1 MSLLIGLSNSSHKSD
16 HEVQLDSVAVINWLG
31 NRGKPVRLRNFGQN
45 AGFCHFKQSPASE
58 SNPICG
64 S

>member
-31 NRGKPVRLRNFGQN
+31 NRGKPVQLQNFGQN
-45 AGFCHFKQSPASE
+45 LHRRATPFVDRE
-58 SNPICG
+58 L
-64 S
+64 